1 MNELTIKNA
10 CTNKIN
16 ELYNLYKNKD
26 NVIEYLYTYINDNLP
41 KILEK
46 ESNKKIKN
54 ENDEELIFTEKE
66 DFFIN
71 FFLYNNKIF
80 YLSNTNYF
88 YIYNGKN
95 YTTMKED
102 DLHYK
107 ILLELSSSNID
118 TLKKLKH
125 KAKLFI
131 VSQIKEKRN
140 LLYSVP
146 ETYTIQ
152 KILNFLT
159 PQFFPTKNEAKY
171 FLSIIGDNIFKKN
184 KDLYFITLNKKKLL
198 LHFFNDIKNIVISHI
213 NLHTNIV
220 QNFVSK
226 YNIKYN
232 YNNCR
237 LFHIN
242 NINYSEEHS
251 NFIKSNALNIICV
264 ATHYSSRFSNSEN
277 FLNYDYIDLKFK
289 NYALFLLNNNEEN
302 IIDNFIN
309 ECLEDIETNTNTN
322 DKLYICWKDIIFIWK
337 NYLLT
342 NKYPNIL
349 YLKKLK
355 NYLINKLNFDESRNI
370 FLNIT
375 SNFLPSINS
384 FLTFWKNNIVIVPNI
399 FSSISSFPISN
410 YSSLNNKTNFLHE
423 LELNEI
429 FILYKKWLKKETQ
442 QFKYNNITEN
452 DILKILNHYYKELHI
467 IDNKYV
473 TNVYAKNWNKNN
485 DIDIILDIYKIKN
498 KNNFIS
504 VYEYKCE
511 LIFIDDIYNFYTK
524 YYEYLDKI
532 LISKG
537 YFEKYIKYK
546 LSNFIEYNNFISIN
560 WFNSSI

>member
-1 MNELTIKNA
+1 MN
-10 CTNKIN
+10 
-16 ELYNLYKNKD
+16 
-26 NVIEYLYTYINDNLP
+26 
-41 KILEK
+41 
-46 ESNKKIKN
+46 
-54 ENDEELIFTEKE
+54 
-66 DFFIN
+66 
-71 FFLYNNKIF
+71 
-80 YLSNTNYF
+80 
-88 YIYNGKN
+88 
-95 YTTMKED
+95 
-102 DLHYK
+102 
-107 ILLELSSSNID
+107 
-118 TLKKLKH
+118 
-125 KAKLFI
+125 
-131 VSQIKEKRN
+131 
-140 LLYSVP
+140 
-146 ETYTIQ
+146 
-152 KILNFLT
+152 
-159 PQFFPTKNEAKY
+159 
-171 FLSIIGDNIFKKN
+171 
-184 KDLYFITLNKKKLL
+184 
-198 LHFFNDIKNIVISHI
+198 FFNDIKNIVISHI
-213 NLHTNIV
+213 NIHTNIV
-220 QNFVSK
+220 QNFVCK
-226 YNIKYN
+226 YNTKYN

-251 NFIKSNALNIICV
+251 NFIKLNALNIICV

-302 IIDNFIN
+302 IINNFIN
-309 ECLEDIETNTNTN
+309 ECLEDIEINTNIN
-322 DKLYICWKDIIFIWK
+322 DKLYISWKDMIFIWK

-342 NKYPNIL
+342 NKYPNIM

-384 FLTFWKNNIVIVPNI
+384 FLTFWKNNIVLVPT
-399 FSSISSFPISN
+399 ISSSISN
-410 YSSLNNKTNFLHE
+410 YSSLNNKINFLHE

-442 QFKYNNITEN
+442 HFKYNNITEN
-452 DILKILNHYYKELHI
+452 DILKILNHYYKDIHI

-473 TNVYAKNWNKNN
+473 SNVYHKNWNKNK
-485 DIDIILDIYKIKN
+485 DIDIVLDIYKIKN
-498 KNNFIS
+498 KFNFIS
-504 VYEYKCE
+504 VYEYEYKCE

-546 LSNFIEYNNFISIN
+546 LNNFIEYNNFISTN